1 MYKLAPSLL
10 AADFGILKEQLQELE
25 KANVP
30 YIHLDIMD
38 GVFVPN
44 LSFGLAVV
52 QSIRKYTKMVFDV
65 HLMIIE
71 PERYVQQFAKAG
83 TDIFC
88 FHIEA
93 TKNAKELVAKIKELG
108 MKAAIAVKPGTP
120 LTAVEE
126 LLPELDM
133 VLVMT
138 VEPGFGGQKFME
150 DQMAKVEKLVQL
162 RKEHNYHYDIE
173 VDGGINPQ
181 TLKTAF
187 AAGANVIVAG
197 SAVMGAADISARVK
211 EFADIA
217 KDYDI

>member
-83 TDIFC
+83 ADIFC

-120 LTAVEE
+120 LTAVED